1 MCCSETP
8 GEVVVWFLGGGRGFA
23 GQGVGVH
30 DPANTIRLNQR
41 DMRPSAAR
49 SVEVA
54 CHSRLISAFFAT
66 RSEPAVCGC
75 FVFLTRNT

>member
-1 MCCSETP
+1 MCCSETL
-8 GEVVVWFLGGGRGFA
+8 GEVVLGFRGGGRAFA
-23 GQGVGVH
+23 GQGVGVR

-54 CHSRLISAFFAT
+54 CHSRLISAFSAT
-66 RSEPAVCGC
+66 RSEPAVCVS
-75 FVFLTRNT
+75 FAF